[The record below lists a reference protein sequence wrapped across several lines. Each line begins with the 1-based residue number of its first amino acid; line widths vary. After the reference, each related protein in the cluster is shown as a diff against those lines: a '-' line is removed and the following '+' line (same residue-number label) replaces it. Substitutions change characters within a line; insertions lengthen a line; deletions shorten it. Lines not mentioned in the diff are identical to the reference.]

1 MPTRYSAKES
11 KKIYGNNDTINWEG
25 WIMENTKILISNTQT
40 KEIVTQFY
48 LSSLTDGVGALFYT
62 WPTLFTLFVPFLQC
76 WCQTTTYGSWLS

>member
-1 MPTRYSAKES
+1 MYKTDEYMGCGTCHYFGNRPLMPTRYSAKES
-11 KKIYGNNDTINWEG
+11 KKKYGNNDTINWEG

-62 WPTLFTLFVPFLQC
+62 
-76 WCQTTTYGSWLS
+76 